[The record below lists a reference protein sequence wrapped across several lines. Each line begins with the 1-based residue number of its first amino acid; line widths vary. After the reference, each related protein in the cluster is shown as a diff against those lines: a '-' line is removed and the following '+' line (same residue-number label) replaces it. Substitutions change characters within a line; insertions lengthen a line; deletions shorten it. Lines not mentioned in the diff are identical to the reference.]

1 MYACIC
7 MLQPKLTD
15 EEGWKRFC
23 LGEKV
28 YLGTSS
34 SHTDAEPEP
43 ALDYSKV
50 IYVMARSR
58 CFVSSWIQSVS
69 FIDSKEAVGHIYYP
83 LVNEVLSQSL
93 QLSTETGPKTT
104 HLQVTT
110 CDWKSS

>member
-1 MYACIC
+1 

-50 IYVMARSR
+50 IYVMVISQ
-58 CFVSSWIQSVS
+58 CFVSS
-69 FIDSKEAVGHIYYP
+69 
-83 LVNEVLSQSL
+83 
-93 QLSTETGPKTT
+93 
-104 HLQVTT
+104 
-110 CDWKSS
+110 

>member
-1 MYACIC
+1 

-50 IYVMARSR
+50 IYVMAISQ
-58 CFVSSWIQSVS
+58 CFVSSSVR
-69 FIDSKEAVGHIYYP
+69 FFDSKEAVGHIYHL
-83 LVNEVLSQSL
+83 LVNEVLS
-93 QLSTETGPKTT
+93 
-104 HLQVTT
+104 
-110 CDWKSS
+110 